1 MASSAGS
8 LPPSHIYSG
17 SHATSMPSSDQMVA
31 LRRRNTLLPHLPPPP
46 SPPSLPSPPTPTQ
59 PNPDLPPP
67 NSPPR
72 TAPPPPNPQVPSKPP
87 LSVQSEWRL
96 SCSPAA
102 ATLRRKGGNRTMRA
116 RERRG
121 ETCAFIEET
130 CAFKGTCACT
140 PNHWGGR
147 FIRCSP
153 RDRRYKATLPDP
165 LYPALPHSTPLHTL
179 PPAPLLSNPPTPY
192 PPTPVPPTPVPPY
205 PPTPPPPITPHNSHP
220 SGTRG
225 RR

>member
-1 MASSAGS
+1 MSEYIQTLAHQRS
-8 LPPSHIYSG
+8 L
-17 SHATSMPSSDQMVA
+17 
-31 LRRRNTLLPHLPPPP
+31 LPPPP
-46 SPPSLPSPPTPTQ
+46 PY
-59 PNPDLPPP
+59 
-67 NSPPR
+67 
-72 TAPPPPNPQVPSKPP
+72 PQVSSKPP

-165 LYPALPHSTPLHTL
+165 LYPALPHSTPPYPTL
-179 PPAPLLSNPPTPY
+179 PQGSYSQYECSMMRWGANLRQRTVRPYRGSPRASSPTDTCSSPSRYACSRSSSLLRLT
-192 PPTPVPPTPVPPY
+192 
-205 PPTPPPPITPHNSHP
+205 
-220 SGTRG
+220 
-225 RR
+225 